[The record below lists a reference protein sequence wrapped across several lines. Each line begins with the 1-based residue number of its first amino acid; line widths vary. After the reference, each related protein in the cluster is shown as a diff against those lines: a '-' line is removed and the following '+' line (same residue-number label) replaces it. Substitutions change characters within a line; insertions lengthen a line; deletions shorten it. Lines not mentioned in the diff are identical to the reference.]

1 MKKTFFSIATLFVAA
16 AISVAVVSCQKDQET
31 ENENQ
36 TVVKSSN
43 DDAKELLNRIYAFQS
58 LRDDINS
65 GAKSGESMTLEE
77 LRDNIDLTFN
87 FEHSQHATPFD
98 YATLDTFY
106 VKMPDVDANGNV
118 TAAEAVATYNAFEAN
133 LENLMANVD
142 DDSDLAKNFS
152 IKFPEAGAKS
162 GDDIEVVFT
171 RGTEDERYPWFAPF
185 EEGEDYYWGMDLG
198 PCDLEGPFNIPTD
211 AAQELSK
218 LFKFT
223 PDEEHEGMTCLLYRL
238 EYVKYSALDYYDA
251 YNFHVYYED
260 TVVPCSDAWLFY
272 KLGKCDEEPC
282 IHHDELNCYVNEIYE
297 KFIPD
302 FAPLHY
308 GPTTNAPYIECLI
321 QDEYTIGTTLGGQPS
336 QELRIHFAYASYG
349 NVLYIGSSDEDDN
362 NTPSN

>member
-1 MKKTFFSIATLFVAA
+1 MKRPFFPIATLFVAA
-16 AISVAVVSCQKDQET
+16 AISAAVVSCQKDKET

-106 VKMPDVDANGNV
+106 VKMPNVDANGNV

-171 RGTEDERYPWFAPF
+171 RGEREDPSAESDPF
-185 EEGEDYYWGMDLG
+185 EEGDDYIWGKMLG
-198 PCDLEGPFNIPTD
+198 YCDPQPTARATD
-211 AAQELSK
+211 AANELTRI
-218 LFKFT
+218 FQFT
-223 PDEEHEGMTCLLYRL
+223 PDEEHEGMIGIIHDI
-238 EYVKYSALDYYDA
+238 EYVGYKS
-251 YNFHVYYED
+251 YED
-260 TVVPCSDAWLFY
+260 PYNLLPNYIYYNDTTLQCGHRWLFY
-272 KLGKCDEEPC
+272 CGLCSSDEPC
-282 IHHDELNCYVNEIYE
+282 IMHDEMNCYSRSNDRILVSPDGDLHWGLYSGSTYHECIISWIELIDPNGSIHKLHVVDVIYA
-297 KFIPD
+297 KID
-302 FAPLHY
+302 W
-308 GPTTNAPYIECLI
+308 
-321 QDEYTIGTTLGGQPS
+321 
-336 QELRIHFAYASYG
+336 ASH
-349 NVLYIGSSDEDDN
+349 E
-362 NTPSN
+362 

>member
-1 MKKTFFSIATLFVAA
+1 MKNSIKFAALLVAA
-16 AISVAVVSCQKDQET
+16 AISVAVVSCQKDKET

-65 GAKSGESMTLEE
+65 GAKSGESMTLDE

-98 YATLDTFY
+98 YATLGTFY
-106 VKMPDVDANGNV
+106 VKMPNVDANGNV

-171 RGTEDERYPWFAPF
+171 RGEREDPSAESDPF
-185 EEGEDYYWGMDLG
+185 EEGDDYIWGKMLG
-198 PCDLEGPFNIPTD
+198 YCDPQPTARATD
-211 AAQELSK
+211 AANELTRI
-218 LFKFT
+218 FQFT
-223 PDEEHEGMTCLLYRL
+223 PDEEHEGMIGIIHDI
-238 EYVKYSALDYYDA
+238 EYVGYKS
-251 YNFHVYYED
+251 YED
-260 TVVPCSDAWLFY
+260 QYNLLPNYIYYNDTTLQCGHRWLFY
-272 KLGKCDEEPC
+272 CGLCSSDEPC
-282 IHHDELNCYVNEIYE
+282 IMHDEMNCYSRSNDRILVSPD
-297 KFIPD
+297 IPPKLT
-302 FAPLHY
+302 F
-308 GPTTNAPYIECLI
+308 TNAF
-321 QDEYTIGTTLGGQPS
+321 S
-336 QELRIHFAYASYG
+336 RR
-349 NVLYIGSSDEDDN
+349 
-362 NTPSN
+362 